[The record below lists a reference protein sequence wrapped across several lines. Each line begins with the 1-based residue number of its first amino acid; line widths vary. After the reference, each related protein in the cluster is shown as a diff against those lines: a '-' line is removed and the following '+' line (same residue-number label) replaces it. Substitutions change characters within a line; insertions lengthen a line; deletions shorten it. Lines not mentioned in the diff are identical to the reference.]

1 MTGRVTSLSIT
12 DSGFG
17 YTTAPGITI
26 SVPDQDSANATA
38 TATVTNGSVDFNGIT
53 ITDSGSY
60 YVNIPTVTFSSPPG
74 GHVSSASTV
83 GGENGTGHIPQQIY
97 QTTGGSGTG
106 FSIRATSSG
115 GLTSF
120 VIINAGK
127 NYVAGD
133 QVQTVIADPATIK
146 IDSISAGT
154 TATAIATLDSNAGG
168 RVATITPVIFGTNYD
183 SAPTVTISAA
193 DGTAHDYR
201 ATGVAVL
208 GDSGKI
214 ASLTITD
221 SGGGYITAPTVT
233 IDTVPRIVKDS
244 ASQTLSTGVKVS
256 GEVLKYSDSD
266 GKIYIGRTVADDG
279 NYHEFVKDRL
289 ITLAN
294 VNDDSP
300 ISRTVLA
307 TSNEEIQST
316 NTEQNLDFDNV
327 SDDFLDFSETNPFGD
342 PED

>member
-38 TATVTNGSVDFNGIT
+38 TATVTNGSVDFDGIT

-60 YVNIPTVTFSSPPG
+60 YVDIPTVTIAPPPG
-74 GHVSSASTV
+74 GHVSSASIVFPVAV
-83 GGENGTGHIPQQIY
+83 GHVNQQIY

-115 GLTSF
+115 GLISF
-120 VIINAGK
+120 NIINAGK
-127 NYVAGD
+127 NYIVGD
-133 QVQTVIADPATIK
+133 QVQTVNGDNPATIE

-168 RVATITPVIFGTNYD
+168 RVATITPVIFGSNYD

-233 IDTVPRIVKDS
+233 VDAAPRIVKDS

-307 TSNEEIQST
+307 TSNDDIQST